1 MMLKKMHRYL
11 PYSLTTSKK
20 RSYGNSIIPLSDC
33 VVPIEVLKNTG
44 FEEISWS
51 DKKPETEE

>member
-1 MMLKKMHRYL
+1 MMLKKMHKYL
-11 PYSLTTSKK
+11 PYKITGNK
-20 RSYGNSIIPLSDC
+20 RSYGSSIIPLSDC

-51 DKKPETEE
+51 DKQIETEE